1 MQNKYKTKESII
13 VAFFRIACQ
22 FFQQI
27 STIYLSRASTPHM
40 STILFSFLSTTL
52 LGELFFLQK
61 LLCNHL
67 LQPSSPSVLKKISN
81 PYLQHSSLLFL
92 FQYFSTAQRLCLLQ
106 QPVANL
112 LATELFMR
120 RECRRLQA
128 RHIWKDI
135 DPDWPWLKKRVW
147 TRSAT
152 GLPQACRV
160 RSCTSNS
167 SSMIFHKH
175 QGGWKRSIKFLTH
188 IESNGNGSVAILR
201 KLLHNFRARG
211 LHPKSLPP

>member
-1 MQNKYKTKESII
+1 MSI
-13 VAFFRIACQ
+13 
-22 FFQQI
+22 
-27 STIYLSRASTPHM
+27 
-40 STILFSFLSTTL
+40 ILFSFLSTTL
-52 LGELFFLQK
+52 LGELFSPK
-61 LLCNHL
+61 TS
-67 LQPSSPSVLKKISN
+67 LQPFAPAFFSIGPKKKSN
-81 PYLQHSSLLFL
+81 PYLQHSSLPFL

-128 RHIWKDI
+128 RHIWRDI

-211 LHPKSLPP
+211 LHPKSLPT